1 MLTGVRQPSMTRCRA
16 CALVAIVFALA
27 SPASAQSTA
36 QIPLRFDFLTPG
48 ARSLAM
54 GGAFLGAADDATA
67 AFSNPAG
74 LARLRR
80 IEISAEGRFRRTETS
95 FLSGGRI
102 SGSITGRGLDTI
114 AGPVY
119 GMDVDDRFGPT
130 FLSVVVPAGRVT
142 WAVYRHEL
150 ARSDNAFQSDGVFE
164 RLTFA
169 GVTTDE
175 NRDIPLAGRRQMA
188 IDDYGG
194 SLATSLTSRVS
205 VGGGVSVAHL
215 SLDSSFARLGLTSLY
230 GAVDPTRVSAT
241 AVQTAHDTAVAAN
254 AGVSWRASPRLTI
267 GAAVRRGPAFTF
279 MQEDRVFDQDVN
291 LVRAGRFK
299 VPDVWGAGVEWRP
312 AEAWRVLADYDY
324 VQYSQLKADFLDFQA
339 IASNRAD
346 RVRLDNGHEWHG
358 GVEYQRLNGRVPLAL
373 RGGLWYDPDHVP
385 RYVAAGT
392 PDEEDVLLAATLP
405 GGHHLV
411 HYTFGLGVLVAG
423 VEINGGADVSSETNY
438 ATMSAVFRF

>member
-1 MLTGVRQPSMTRCRA
+1 MLSAARRPSSTGRA
-16 CALVAIVFALA
+16 ALFASIVFAA
-27 SPASAQSTA
+27 AIPASAQSTA

-80 IEISAEGRFRRTETS
+80 IEVSAEGRVRRTETP

-119 GMDVDDRFGPT
+119 GTDVDARFGPT
-130 FLSVVVPAGRVT
+130 FLSIVAPAGRVT
-142 WAVYRHEL
+142 WAAYRHEL
-150 ARSDNAFQSDGVFE
+150 ARSDNAFQSNGVFE

-175 NRDIPLAGRRQMA
+175 NRDIPLAGRRRIA
-188 IDDYGG
+188 IDVYGG
-194 SLATSLTSRVS
+194 SVAASLTPRIAI
-205 VGGGVSVAHL
+205 GGGVSVAHL
-215 SLDSSFARLGLTSLY
+215 SLESSFARLGLTSLY
-230 GAVDPTRVSAT
+230 GVVDPDDVSAT
-241 AVQTAHDTAVAAN
+241 AVQSAHDLAVAFN
-254 AGVSWRASPRLTI
+254 AGVSWRRGPRLTI
-267 GAAVRRGPAFTF
+267 GATVRRGPAFRFT
-279 MQEDRVFDQDVN
+279 QEDRVFDQDID
-291 LVRAGRFK
+291 LVRTGRFK

-324 VQYSQLKADFLDFQA
+324 VRYAQLKADFLDFQA

-346 RVRLDNGHEWHG
+346 RVRIDNAHEWHG
-358 GVEYQRLNGRVPLAL
+358 GLEYQRLNGRVPIAL
-373 RGGLWYDPDHVP
+373 RGGLWYDPDHTP
-385 RYVAAGT
+385 RYVTAGT

-405 GGHHLV
+405 GGHNLV

-423 VEINGGADVSSETNY
+423 VEINGGADLSSETDY
-438 ATMSAVFRF
+438 ATVSAVFRF

>member
-1 MLTGVRQPSMTRCRA
+1 MLTGTRRPRA
-16 CALVAIVFALA
+16 IGAGAGLMAAIVLA
-27 SPASAQSTA
+27 AGTTASAQSTA

-80 IEISAEGRFRRTETS
+80 IEVSIEGRFRRTETS
-95 FLSGGRI
+95 FLAGGRI
-102 SGSITGRGLDTI
+102 SGSITGRGLDTV

-119 GMDVDDRFGPT
+119 GTDVDARFGPA
-130 FLSVVVPAGRVT
+130 FVSVVAPAGRIR
-142 WAVYRHEL
+142 WAAYRHEL
-150 ARSDNAFQSDGVFE
+150 ARSDNTFQSDGVFE

-169 GVTTDE
+169 GVTNDE
-175 NRDIPLAGRRQMA
+175 NRDIPLAGRRRIA
-188 IDDYGG
+188 IDVYGG
-194 SLATSLTSRVS
+194 SLAVSLSPRVA
-205 VGGGVSVAHL
+205 VGGGLSAAHL
-215 SLDSSFARLGLTSLY
+215 SLQSSFARLGLTSLY
-230 GAVDPTRVSAT
+230 GAVDPADVSAT
-241 AVQTAHDTAVAAN
+241 AIQDAHDTAVAAN
-254 AGVSWRASPRLTI
+254 AGVSWRVNRRVTI

-279 MQEDRVFDQDVN
+279 TQEDRVFDQGVD

-324 VQYSQLKADFLDFQA
+324 VRYAQLKADFLDFQA

-346 RVRLDNGHEWHG
+346 RVRIDNGHEWHG

-373 RGGLWYDPDHVP
+373 RGGIWSDPDHVP

-411 HYTFGLGVLVAG
+411 HYTFGLGVLAAG
-423 VEINGGADVSSETNY
+423 VEINGGADLSSAANY